1 MIIKASA
8 SLRNHYAEISRMA
21 KETEQPIFIT
31 VNGEGDGV
39 FMSLAAYEK
48 REQML
53 ALREKI
59 LQAKEKRENGGKTY
73 TLEEVEDMLLHAKG
87 HLKD

>member
-8 SLRNHYAEISRMA
+8 SLRNHYAEISKMA
-21 KETEQPIFIT
+21 KESEQPIFIT

-39 FMSLAAYEK
+39 FMSLETYEK

-53 ALREKI
+53 ALREK
-59 LQAKEKRENGGKTY
+59 LLEAKAKRENGGKTY
-73 TLEEVEDMLLHAKG
+73 SIEEIEKMLEQIGEKP
-87 HLKD
+87 